1 MAIKHPYVPSAGII
15 MQTFLQFRKMFP
27 AKVDAST
34 LQKLSLAPKNEA
46 AVINTLKFLGF
57 LDDDCKKTSNAN
69 ETFLKHNDDEF
80 SVALAERVK
89 AAYSEIFE
97 NFGAAA
103 WEADRETLISFFRVH
118 DETSPITATRQ
129 AITYE
134 TLASLSGHRE
144 AIQVRAIKPKSNTKT
159 ASPQSS
165 KSKAQNQSKDTTE
178 SPVSTAA
185 SSRPTLDI
193 QPSNSGLG
201 LTVRIEI
208 NLPAQGDQETYD
220 RIFQSI
226 RKNLING

>member
-1 MAIKHPYVPSAGII
+1 

-57 LDDDCKKTSNAN
+57 LDDDCKKTNHAN

-80 SVALAERVK
+80 SVALAERVQT
-89 AAYSEIFE
+89 AYSEIFE

-103 WEADRETLISFFRVH
+103 WETDRETLISFFRVH

-144 AIQVRAIKPKSNTKT
+144 AIQVRAIKPKSTSKT
-159 ASPQSS
+159 SSSQSS
-165 KSKAQNQSKDTTE
+165 KSKAQSQSKDNTE
-178 SPVSTAA
+178 GLDSTAA
-185 SSRPTLDI
+185 NSASKLEMQSSSP
-193 QPSNSGLG
+193 GLG